1 MLHFFD
7 TIPLP
12 TIVVNSENSIVFI
25 NKVGSQFLEISA
37 NDFTSKP
44 ISLLLPELEL
54 SILINKKAFE
64 TSYTNAIG
72 FKQSLVIQYD
82 SCVVQEE
89 DYKLFYINAL
99 NEFENTIKS
108 KPTFL
113 LEIQKQNNE
122 LLSQNKELEQFAYL
136 ASHDLQEP
144 LLSLI
149 SYSKL
154 LEEEYEEKLDAEG
167 KLFVQFINK
176 SALRMRALISGLMQY
191 ARINKMEHRAKT
203 DLILLVQEVQ
213 EDLTS
218 MINNNA
224 SIITIENLPTIYCY
238 PTYIRLLF
246 QNLISNAIKFTKK
259 DVSPTIHINSIERNT
274 DWLFQIKDNGIGID
288 TKNSEQIFRIFKR
301 LHSEQD
307 YVGHGIGLA
316 HCKKIIEFHNGEIWV
331 DSIEGEGS
339 MFNFT
344 ISKEI

>member
-44 ISLLLPELEL
+44 IYLLLPELEL
-54 SILINKKAFE
+54 RILINKKSFE
-64 TSYTNAIG
+64 TTYTNSIG

-89 DYKLFYINAL
+89 EYKFFYINDL
-99 NEFENTIKS
+99 NKFENTTKS
-108 KPTFL
+108 KQTFL

-122 LLSQNKELEQFAYL
+122 LLSQNKQLEQFAYI

-176 SALRMRALISGLMQY
+176 SAIRMRSLISGLMQY
-191 ARINKMEHRAKT
+191 ARINKTENLTKT
-203 DLILLVQEVQ
+203 DLKFLLHEVQ

-218 MINNNA
+218 MINKNGA
-224 SIITIENLPTIYCY
+224 IITIENLPTIYCY
-238 PTYIRLLF
+238 PIYIRLLF

-259 DVSPTIHINSIERNT
+259 DVSPTIHINCLERDT
-274 DWLFQIKDNGIGID
+274 DWLFQIKDNGIGIN
-288 TKNSEQIFRIFKR
+288 TKNSEQIFMIFKR

-316 HCKKIIEFHNGEIWV
+316 HCKKIIAIHNGEIWV